1 MDTAQTRWAARHKQ
15 HIGQEACFFGNRLP
29 ASFYNPAQPPVAPR
43 VADKADTADTEPPA
57 KKALSGGHGA
67 ACQPRF
73 RRKRKALQLAKALVS
88 MLALETAMLE
98 QFGENDGEHFRAVM
112 TGCTGVGVYLM
123 ILGMAVYMI
132 YTSGKKIKNLERNL
146 S

>member
-1 MDTAQTRWAARHKQ
+1 MWPIKQTLRIRNPLRRKRYLGDTGLLVSHAFD
-15 HIGQEACFFGNRLP
+15 E
-29 ASFYNPAQPPVAPR
+29 
-43 VADKADTADTEPPA
+43 
-57 KKALSGGHGA
+57 
-67 ACQPRF
+67 
-73 RRKRKALQLAKALVS
+73 KRKALQLAKALVS

-98 QFGENDGEHFRAVM
+98 QFREDDGEHFRAVM